1 MWQDVATQDLAALL
15 QADED
20 VRAIVVY
27 GSCALSPAEKD
38 VWSDVDLLV
47 IISEPAISRYFPA
60 LGWLQAFGEVYAY
73 EQSSNQLTCTEV

>member
-1 MWQDVATQDLAALL
+1 MWQDVAAQDLAAPL

-38 VWSDVDLLV
+38 MWSDVDLLV
-47 IISEPAISRYFPA
+47 VISEPAISRYLPQSVA
-60 LGWLQAFGEVYAY
+60 LASA
-73 EQSSNQLTCTEV
+73 